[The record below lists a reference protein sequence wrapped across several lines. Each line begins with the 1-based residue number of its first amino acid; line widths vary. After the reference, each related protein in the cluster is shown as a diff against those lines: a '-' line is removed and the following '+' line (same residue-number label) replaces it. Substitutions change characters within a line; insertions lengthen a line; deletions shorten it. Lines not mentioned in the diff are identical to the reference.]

1 MQKQLIIIPAYK
13 PSNALVDLCREL
25 SNYFQQ
31 IIVVDDGSGNEYKPV
46 FDKLEQIVC
55 CTILRHYTNMG
66 KGRALKTAF
75 NHCLSLETE
84 AASGVITVD
93 ADGQHCI
100 EDILNVG
107 KSMNETNKLVLGC
120 RSFDDKNIPFR
131 SKFGNKLS
139 CKIYGWLCGISV
151 SDTQTGLRGLP
162 FSFLEKACCTEG
174 ERYEYETNM
183 LLDAKEYGLDFVEVP
198 IKAIYEKGNPT
209 SHFNPLTD
217 SLKIYTVLLKYSLS
231 SLITVLIDYTV
242 YFMLNQNTQTGVLQ
256 STYIARGCAAVINFI
271 INRKRVF
278 QSTDYILGQ
287 LIRYFMLVVFSGT
300 ISGILVLYISSTF
313 KISSI
318 YVKIF
323 VETILY
329 FWNYYIQRKYVFAKN
344 KRNEG

>member
-1 MQKQLIIIPAYK
+1 MEKQLIIVPAYK
-13 PSNALVDLCREL
+13 PSDTLFDFCREL
-25 SNYFQQ
+25 SKHFRQ
-31 IIVVDDGSGNEYKPV
+31 IIVVDDGSGSEYKPV

-55 CTILRHYTNMG
+55 CTLLRHYTNMG

-75 NHCLSLETE
+75 NYCLSLGSE

-107 KSMNETNKLVLGC
+107 KSMDETNKLVLGC

-131 SKFGNKLS
+131 SKLGNKLS
-139 CKIYGWLCGISV
+139 CRIYGWLCGISV

-162 FSFLEKACCTEG
+162 FNFLEKACCTEG

-198 IKAIYEKGNPT
+198 VKTIYEKGNPT

-217 SLKIYTVLLKYSLS
+217 SLKIYTVLLKYSFS

-242 YFMLNQNTQTGVLQ
+242 YFMLTQSGQAGILQ
-256 STYIARGCAAVINFI
+256 ATYIARGCSSVINFI

-300 ISGILVLYISSTF
+300 ISGILVLSISSTI

-323 VETILY
+323 VETILF
-329 FWNYYIQRKYVFAKN
+329 FWNYYVQRNYIFAQ
-344 KRNEG
+344 KRDK